1 MVRHYQKKGGKTQ
14 YTAEERSRALNLFLH
29 HKSVAIASRLSGVP
43 ASTLYDWIC
52 LPDRPIGTGKKCAL
66 KKWEEDDLIDIIVY
80 FAENGFPMRREQ
92 IKNMVQSYIVHS
104 KQNTPKHPFGV
115 NGKPGPDW
123 MLQFERRHNDRIK
136 NVKREGLAY
145 ARSKD
150 LTKENVDKFF
160 ALYKSLDDKY
170 HFSPSN
176 IYNADETGFMPSS
189 TKARV
194 LVGTE
199 LKNAYSL
206 QPNQG
211 KNMFTVLFCCNAA
224 GTYLPPFTVYKGKS
238 LWRRW
243 VVHGPEGA
251 QYGVSPKGWM
261 MDYNYQKWFST
272 VFCPLTKEEAGDKH
286 RLLLM
291 DGYNSHIN
299 YEVAKAAYDNNVHLL
314 CLPPNTTHALQ
325 PLDVSVFRSVKAL
338 WSECCLQHYDKFP
351 RTPIGKDKFQ
361 PMLKVIHEH
370 CQEHPEHVVN
380 GFRKCGFRPL
390 NPEAVY
396 DKILGAKERSTKRG
410 CGKKGC
416 TAEQDP
422 QPRAET
428 LSKADAQHKADLIEA
443 IRIWVDAHLPK
454 KLPKVLPR
462 AKVQM
467 QCGEILTCK
476 ESLERL
482 KLQQKARNDKKAK
495 TGAGVA
501 GPSRPTVGAMD
512 DFVVRGSRSSARQK
526 KPKRP
531 QDADPDDPESGHED
545 PPSSQGTNPEDPTVV
560 PDGMDTTAPVDMPG
574 SPHASAGPSVPASSP
589 TGPSVPSSSPPGP
602 SVPPSSPPSTPPRTK
617 RALRKRKAVVVE
629 ESSESDS
636 DTDWEGSDQEPEPV
650 VEATPPRYS
659 FSTTEEL
666 KSKLHE
672 RSSYIIFNHKGQ
684 MWPAVINKM
693 YDSRAKVK
701 KLKLVASETNPYTGR
716 WEFPPKSDKW
726 SGTAYADY
734 TEIKHICTPPRIVGT
749 NSRPQYIIPKVD
761 QYWNFNMPSRL

>member
-1 MVRHYQKKGGKTQ
+1 MVRHYQKKGGKHEWTE
-14 YTAEERSRALNLFLH
+14 EERTRALSLFML
-29 HKSVAIASRLSGVP
+29 HKSVSKASMLSGVP
-43 ASTLYDWIC
+43 CSTLYDWIC
-52 LPDRPIGTGKKCAL
+52 LPDRPMGTGRKCAL
-66 KKWEEDDLIDIIVY
+66 KQWEEDDLIDIIVY

-92 IKNMVQSYIVHS
+92 IKNMVQSYILHS
-104 KQNTPKHPFGV
+104 KQNHPKHPFGIK
-115 NGKPGPDW
+115 GRPGPDW
-123 MLQFERRHNDRIK
+123 MLQFERRHSDRIK
-136 NVKREGLAY
+136 NCKREGLAY

-160 ALYKSLDDKY
+160 SLFKSLDDKY

-243 VVHGPEGA
+243 VVNGPDGA
-251 QYGVSPKGWM
+251 KFGVSPKGWM
-261 MDYNYQKWFST
+261 MDYNYQKWFSK

-291 DGYNSHIN
+291 DGHNSHIN
-299 YEVAKAAYDNNVHLL
+299 YEVARAAYDNNVHLL
-314 CLPPNTTHALQ
+314 CLPPNSTHALQ

-390 NPEAVY
+390 KPEAVY
-396 DKILGAKERSTKRG
+396 DKILGAKERSIKKG

-416 TAEQDP
+416 TAEQEP
-422 QPRAET
+422 KTRAET

-443 IRIWVDAHLPK
+443 VKLWVDAHLPK

-467 QCGEILTCK
+467 QCGEILTCQ
-476 ESLERL
+476 ESLDRL
-482 KLQQKARNDKKAK
+482 KLQQQASQAKKAK
-495 TGAGVA
+495 KAGAGVA
-501 GPSRPTVGAMD
+501 GPSGPTVGAMD
-512 DFVVRGSRSSARQK
+512 AFVKRGSRSSARQG

-531 QDADPDDPESGHED
+531 QEEDPDDPESGHED
-545 PPSSQGTNPEDPTVV
+545 PPLSQGTNPEDPTVV

-574 SPHASAGPSVPASSP
+574 SPHAIAGPSA
-589 TGPSVPSSSPPGP
+589 
-602 SVPPSSPPSTPPRTK
+602 PPSSPLRTPPRAQ
-617 RALRKRKAVVVE
+617 RVLRKRKAAVVE

-636 DTDWEGSDQEPEPV
+636 DTDWEGSDQEPAPE
-650 VEATPPRYS
+650 VEDTPPRYS
-659 FSTTEEL
+659 FSSEEEL
-666 KSKLHE
+666 KSKLRE
-672 RSSYIIFNHKGQ
+672 RSSYIIFSHKGQ
-684 MWPAVINKM
+684 MWPAIINKLF
-693 YDSRAKVK
+693 DSRAKVK
-701 KLKLVASETNPYTGR
+701 KLKLVLSETNPYTGR
-716 WEFPPKSDKW
+716 WEFPPKKDKW

-734 TEIKHICTPPRIVGT
+734 SEIKHICSPPRIVGT
-749 NSRPQYIIPKVD
+749 NSRQHYIIPKVD
-761 QYWNFNMPSRL
+761 QYWNKYLPSRL